1 MNINEKFE
9 RLHNKTEF
17 SVFYPKDYTVAVFQ
31 GAFNVGPVQQA
42 LLAVGWRADDLIQFS
57 GAEFLTW
64 NTQNE
69 LGKDALQKVQS
80 AVAELI
86 GQETE
91 FVKVFLELAQQGHQF
106 LTIYTPSP
114 EDDQRLVD
122 AIKSFKPVK
131 LTDYQSAAVVDL
143 ELKKTSSGSG

>member
-9 RLHNKTEF
+9 KLHQTTEF
-17 SVFYPKDYTVAVFQ
+17 SVFYPKDHTVAVFP
-31 GAFNVGPVQQA
+31 GTFNIEPVQQA
-42 LLAVGWRADDLIQFS
+42 LLAAGWKADDLIQFS

-64 NTQNE
+64 NAANE

-91 FVKVFLELAQQGHQF
+91 FVKMFLELAQQGHQF
-106 LTIYTPSP
+106 LTIYTPTP
-114 EDDQRLVD
+114 EDDQRIVD

-131 LTDYQSAAVVDL
+131 LTDYQAAAVVDL
-143 ELKKTSSGSG
+143 EQKKTS